1 MRKMYWLGLVLCFSL
16 LAGCAGQAE
25 TPEATQPPA
34 AEETDVVVPAT
45 ETSPAT
51 DTPAETVVEC
61 QPYNLL
67 DDILAPATD
76 ALPPLT
82 EDGDHILGPEGA
94 KLTILEYSDFQ

>member
-16 LAGCAGQAE
+16 LAGCAGQAA

-34 AEETDVVVPAT
+34 AEETEVVVPAT
-45 ETSPAT
+45 ETSPAAT
-51 DTPAETVVEC
+51 APVEPVADC
-61 QPYNLL
+61 EPYNLL

-76 ALPPLT
+76 ALPPIT
-82 EDGDHILGPEGA
+82 EGDHVLGPEDA